1 MQKIVVSFL
10 LVCLS
15 SLAAA
20 KSADLLVYKVYEKG
34 VEPYISRILITDELI
49 RLDEGAE
56 QGNFTLYNRVEKTVY
71 SIDSAGKTILV
82 LKPMA
87 TEVPSNN
94 ALILTEEKQRD
105 LDAPKI
111 GDITPLRVEL
121 LANSERCTSMT
132 VAPGLMSNA
141 MTALR
146 ELKATLALIEAD
158 VVAQEGSLF
167 SNACEM
173 ASNLYGATR
182 TAEHGLP
189 LSETSGQRQQ
199 VLLDFSEQHD
209 FAGALFELP
218 KDYRIAN
225 PKPLLQ

>member
-1 MQKIVVSFL
+1 
-10 LVCLS
+10 
-15 SLAAA
+15 
-20 KSADLLVYKVYEKG
+20 
-34 VEPYISRILITDELI
+34 
-49 RLDEGAE
+49 
-56 QGNFTLYNRVEKTVY
+56 
-71 SIDSAGKTILV
+71 
-82 LKPMA
+82 
-87 TEVPSNN
+87 
-94 ALILTEEKQRD
+94 
-105 LDAPKI
+105 
-111 GDITPLRVEL
+111 
-121 LANSERCTSMT
+121 
-132 VAPGLMSNA
+132 MSNA

-189 LSETSGQRQQ
+189 LSEKSGQRQQ
-199 VLLDFSEQHD
+199 VLLDFSEQTD
-209 FAGALFELP
+209 FADALFKLP

>member
-1 MQKIVVSFL
+1 MQKIAVSFL

-15 SLAAA
+15 GLAAA
-20 KSADLLVYKVYEKG
+20 KPADLLVYKVFEKG
-34 VEPYISRILITDELI
+34 VEPYISRILITDTHI

-56 QGNFTLYNRVEKTVY
+56 QGNFTLYNRPEKTVY
-71 SIDSAGKTILV
+71 SIEATGKTILK

-94 ALILTEEKQRD
+94 ALILTEEKQRE

-111 GDITPLRVEL
+111 GDISPLHVDL
-121 LANSERCTSMT
+121 LANGERCASMT
-132 VAPGLMSNA
+132 VAPGLMANA
-141 MTALR
+141 MSALR
-146 ELKATLALIEAD
+146 ELKTTLALIEAD
-158 VVAQEGSLF
+158 VVAQEGGLF
-167 SNACEM
+167 NNACEM

-182 TAEHGLP
+182 TVEHGLP

-199 VLLDFSEQHD
+199 VLLDFSEQHE
-209 FAGALFELP
+209 FADSLFELP
-218 KDYRIAN
+218 KDYRIAD